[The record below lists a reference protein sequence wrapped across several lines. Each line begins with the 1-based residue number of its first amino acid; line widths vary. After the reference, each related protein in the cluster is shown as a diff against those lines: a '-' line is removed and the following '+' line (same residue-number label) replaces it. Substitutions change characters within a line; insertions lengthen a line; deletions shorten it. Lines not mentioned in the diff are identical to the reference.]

1 MPRCVL
7 TEAALADLRSLLNW
21 YEVQGDPDTGIRLT
35 QALLSRIEQPEQFP
49 LSGRQVPEF
58 DQPSLRELIQ
68 PHYRI
73 VYRLVGSAVQVLRI
87 WRSERLLPEVDQF

>member
-7 TEAALADLRSLLNW
+7 TEAALADLTG
-21 YEVQGDPDTGIRLT
+21 QGDPDAGIRLT
-35 QALLSRIEQPEQFP
+35 QALLGRIEQLEQFP

-68 PHYRI
+68 PPYRI
-73 VYRLVGSAVQVLRI
+73 VYRLVGSSVQVLRV
-87 WRSERLLPEVDQF
+87 WRSERLQPEVDQL

>member
-7 TEAALADLRSLLNW
+7 TEAALADLKSLLNW
-21 YEVQGDPDTGIRLT
+21 YEVQGDPDAGIRVA
-35 QALLSRIEQPEQFP
+35 QALLHRIEQLGQFP

-68 PHYRI
+68 PPYRI

-87 WRSERLLPEVDQF
+87 WRSERLLPEVDQL

>member
-21 YEVQGDPDTGIRLT
+21 YEVRGDPDTGIRLT
-35 QALLSRIEQPEQFP
+35 QALLGRIEQLEQFP

-68 PHYRI
+68 PPYRI

>member
-21 YEVQGDPDTGIRLT
+21 YEVRGDPDTGIRLT
-35 QALLSRIEQPEQFP
+35 QALLGRIEQLEQFP

-68 PHYRI
+68 PPYRI

-87 WRSERLLPEVDQF
+87 WRSERLLPEVDQL

>member
-35 QALLSRIEQPEQFP
+35 QALLSRIEQQEQFP

-68 PHYRI
+68 PPYRI

>member
-35 QALLSRIEQPEQFP
+35 QALLSRIEQQEQFP

-68 PHYRI
+68 PPYRI

-87 WRSERLLPEVDQF
+87 WRSERLLPEVDQL

>member
-21 YEVQGDPDTGIRLT
+21 YEVRGDPDTGIRLT
-35 QALLSRIEQPEQFP
+35 QALLSRIEQLEQFP

-68 PHYRI
+68 PPYRI

>member
-35 QALLSRIEQPEQFP
+35 QALLSRIEQLEQFP

-68 PHYRI
+68 PPYRI

>member
-21 YEVQGDPDTGIRLT
+21 YEAQGDPDAGIRLT
-35 QALLSRIEQPEQFP
+35 QALLGRIEQLEQFP

-58 DQPSLRELIQ
+58 DQPSLRELIEA
-68 PHYRI
+68 PYRI

-87 WRSERLLPEVDQF
+87 WRSERLLPEAD